1 MKLNIYEIPLN
12 NEDFKNT
19 LLKNKIYLE
28 QFKNTTPEYIIST
41 IVYLINDIN
50 LKNDI
55 YQYKI
60 DLKDK
65 YINIIKILI

>member
-50 LKNDI
+50 LKNNI

>member
-12 NEDFKNT
+12 NEDFKNI

-28 QFKNTTPEYIIST
+28 QFKNTTSEYIIST

>member
-12 NEDFKNT
+12 NEDFKNI

-28 QFKNTTPEYIIST
+28 QYKNTTPEYIIST

>member
-12 NEDFKNT
+12 NEDFKNI
-19 LLKNKIYLE
+19 LLKYKIYLE